1 MQPCDSPRERRSRER
16 EGMAVVKEFRETRIK
31 SAMKAGPSSSV
42 LELLSTY
49 HCCTLSKAEPSH
61 VMVRQDDFA

>member
-1 MQPCDSPRERRSRER
+1 
-16 EGMAVVKEFRETRIK
+16 MAVVKEFRETRIK